1 MTEWHVDKLMTYM
14 AALTLFIDDYEV
26 DLFDLQ
32 EDLRLDTKKYV
43 LSHIFPPP
51 PPKRNRLVVNKNLT
65 Y

>member
-32 EDLRLDTKKYV
+32 EDLRLATQNYV
-43 LSHIFPPP
+43 IRDSYGSLPPP
-51 PPKRNRLVVNKNLT
+51 PLFKEKNQL
-65 Y
+65 